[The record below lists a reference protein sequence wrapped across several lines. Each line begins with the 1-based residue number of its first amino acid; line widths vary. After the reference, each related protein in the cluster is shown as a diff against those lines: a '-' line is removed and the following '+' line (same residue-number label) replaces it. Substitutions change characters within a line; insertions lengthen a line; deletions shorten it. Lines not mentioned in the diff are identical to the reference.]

1 MSEALSVIEMV
12 GMQHENQYGH
22 GSLPKVYPKRERNL
36 AH

>member
-22 GSLPKVYPKRERNL
+22 GTRLKFTQKEKGI
-36 AH
+36 